1 LNLKIFISKGN
12 LPIVALCFFIASSFW
27 IVNALNKTY
36 NTKIKIPMLF
46 KYNKEKIY
54 ASKTLP
60 TKLWVDAQ
68 STGWI
73 LLQHKLGL
81 KNDTLN
87 FNIGYFFEN
96 SQTVT
101 KEDLIRFINNNTKGV
116 VINQILDDDISFEF
130 EVIRQK
136 KITIELDSTNTTFP
150 NNLVLKNI
158 EISPKEIIISGP
170 SSSVRH
176 LNNKYIVNIDPT
188 KTTLENIQTFEQI
201 LELDTQLT
209 PHNPK
214 IKITL
219 YFKSKNG

>member
-1 LNLKIFISKGN
+1 
-12 LPIVALCFFIASSFW
+12 
-27 IVNALNKTY
+27 
-36 NTKIKIPMLF
+36 MLF
-46 KYNKEKIY
+46 KYNRDKIY

-101 KEDLIRFINNNTKGV
+101 KEDLIRFINNNTKGIIV
-116 VINQILDDDISFEF
+116 NQILDDNISFEF
-130 EVIRQK
+130 EVIRRR
-136 KITIELDSTNTTFP
+136 KITIELDSSS
-150 NNLVLKNI
+150 NLHFGNLILSNI
-158 EISPKEIIISGP
+158 SISPKEIEISGP
-170 SSSVRH
+170 NSSIKQLH
-176 LNNKYIVNIDPT
+176 DKYIVSVDPS
-188 KTTLENIQTFEQI
+188 KTTHQMIQNFEQT
-201 LELDTQLT
+201 LDLDTHLT

-219 YFKSKNG
+219 FFKSKNG